1 MNPCTIPT
9 EFTDIDGDD
18 RWISLVSFSLLLFFQ
33 LILKFELFFFF
44 QHKRFLSECREK
56 DPDVIFIGDGIL
68 ESLQYTEYYNQ
79 FFAPLHCLNFSIRND
94 EVQNL
99 LWRVQNGEVD
109 NVKPKVRF
117 LRFFGSLSYFS

>member
-18 RWISLVSFSLLLFFQ
+18 RWISLVSFFCFSSTTQSYFN
-33 LILKFELFFFF
+33 FF

-109 NVKPKVRF
+109 NVKPKVSILF
-117 LRFFGSLSYFS
+117 I

>member
-18 RWISLVSFSLLLFFQ
+18 RWISLVSFLVLSLNFPI
-33 LILKFELFFFF
+33 LIFNFFF

-109 NVKPKVRF
+109 NVKPKVSVLF
-117 LRFFGSLSYFS
+117 IY